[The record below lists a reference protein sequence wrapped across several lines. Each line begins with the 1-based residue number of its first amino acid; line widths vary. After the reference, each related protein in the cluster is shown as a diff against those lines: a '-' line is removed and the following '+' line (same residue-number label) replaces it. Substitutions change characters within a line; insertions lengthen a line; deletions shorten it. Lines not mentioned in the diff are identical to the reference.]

1 MTILNGLKI
10 LDFSSLLPGPL
21 ATMMFADLGADV
33 IHVESENRVDL
44 MRIMPPYDEDREA
57 FIHQHLNRSKRSLT
71 LNLKSPEAVEIVK
84 KLIMDYDII
93 IEGFRPG
100 VMKRL
105 GINYETLR
113 EINPRLIY
121 CSITGYGQTGPFANR
136 PGHDNNYLSVAGVL
150 DHSRHIDKKPVAMG
164 IQIADVYG
172 GTMHAAVGVLAAA
185 LHREKTGEGKY
196 IDVSMTD
203 AVFAM
208 NALYGSQFFGSG
220 RSPQPEQEILNG
232 GTFYDFYQ
240 TKDGRY
246 FSVGSL
252 EPQFRKLL
260 CEALDIPEL
269 IDSTFNDSSYTQKR
283 FKEAVCDAF
292 KSKTYAQWLEIFNE
306 DFHGC
311 VEPVLTFE
319 EACDHPQIQSRNM
332 IVDVPKPNGTT
343 QRQIG
348 TALKFDGVEPTYKF
362 VGAKMGA
369 HTEEILAQY
378 GYTPEQIEELTENVA
393 LK

>member
-33 IHVESENRVDL
+33 IHVESKNRVDL

-84 KLIMDYDII
+84 KLIVDYDII
-93 IEGFRPG
+93 VEGFRPG

-105 GINYETLR
+105 GIDYETLR
-113 EINPRLIY
+113 EVNPRLIY

-150 DHSRHIDKKPVAMG
+150 DHSRHKNKKPVAMG
-164 IQIADVYG
+164 IQIADIYG

-220 RSPQPEQEILNG
+220 RSPQPEEEILNG

-269 IDSTFNDSSYTQKR
+269 IDSTFNDSFYTQKR

-292 KSKTYAQWLEIFNE
+292 KSKTYAQLLEIFNE

-348 TALKFDGVEPTYKF
+348 TALKFDGVEPSYKF

-369 HTEEILAQY
+369 HNEEILTQY
-378 GYTPEQIEELTENVA
+378 GYTAEQIEELTEKVA

>member
-1 MTILNGLKI
+1 MTILNGLKV
-10 LDFSSLLPGPL
+10 LDFSSLFAGPF

-33 IHVESENRVDL
+33 IHIESERRVDL
-44 MRIMPPYDEDREA
+44 MRIMPPYDEERES
-57 FIHQHLNRSKRSLT
+57 FIHQHLNRSKKSLA
-71 LNLKSPEAVEIVK
+71 LNLKTPEAIDVVK
-84 KLIMDYDII
+84 KLILDYDIV

-105 GINYETLR
+105 GIDFETLHA
-113 EINPRLIY
+113 INPRLIY
-121 CSITGYGQTGPFANR
+121 CAITGYGQTGPYANR
-136 PGHDNNYLSVAGVL
+136 PGHDNNYLSVGGVL
-150 DHSRHIDKKPVAMG
+150 DHSRLKDKKPIAMG
-164 IQIADVYG
+164 IQIADIAG

-185 LHREKTGEGKY
+185 LHREKTGEGKF

-203 AVFAM
+203 AMFAA
-208 NALYGSQFFGSG
+208 NALYGSQYFGSG
-220 RSPQPEQEILNG
+220 HPPQPEEEILNG
-232 GTFYDFYQ
+232 GTFYDYYR

-260 CEALDIPEL
+260 CEALGIPEL
-269 IDSTFNDSSYTQKR
+269 IDSTFNGSSYTQQR
-283 FKEAVCDAF
+283 FKEAVKDAF
-292 KSKTYAQWLEIFNE
+292 LSKTFAQWLETFND

-319 EACDHPQIQSRNM
+319 EACNHPQIVARNM
-332 IVDVPKPNGTT
+332 LVDVPKSDGTT

-348 TALKFDGVEPTYKF
+348 TALKFDGVEPNYQF
-362 VGAKMGA
+362 VGAKIGA
-369 HTEEILAQY
+369 HTEEILTEY
-378 GYTPEQIEELTENVA
+378 GYSAEQIEQLTKDGV

>member
-21 ATMMFADLGADV
+21 ATMMFADLGAEV
-33 IHVESENRVDL
+33 IHIESERRVDL
-44 MRIMPPYDEDREA
+44 MRIMPPYDEDRESY
-57 FIHQHLNRSKRSLT
+57 IHQHLNRSKKSLQI
-71 LNLKSPEAVEIVK
+71 NLKSDEGTDIIK
-84 KLIMDYDII
+84 KLVQDYDIV

-105 GINYETLR
+105 GIDYETLR
-113 EINPRLIY
+113 RINPRLIY
-121 CSITGYGQTGPFANR
+121 CAITGYGQTGPYALR
-136 PGHDNNYLSVAGVL
+136 PGHDNNYLSLGGVL
-150 DHSRHIDKKPVAMG
+150 DHSRLKDKKPVAMG
-164 IQIADVYG
+164 IQIADIAG
-172 GTMHAAVGVLAAA
+172 GTMHAAVGILAAA
-185 LHREKTGEGKY
+185 LHREKTGEGKF

-203 AVFAM
+203 AMFAM
-208 NALYGSQFFGSG
+208 NALYGAQYFGSG
-220 RSPQPEQEILNG
+220 RAPQPEEEILNG
-232 GTFYDFYQ
+232 GTFYDYYR

-269 IDSTFNDSSYTQKR
+269 IDSTFNGSAYTQQR
-283 FKEAVCDAF
+283 FKEAVKDAF
-292 KSKTYAQWLEIFNE
+292 CSKTFNQWLEIFNE

-311 VEPVLTFE
+311 VEPVLTFD
-319 EACDHPQIQSRNM
+319 EACEHPQIQSRNM
-332 IVDVPKPNGTT
+332 VVDIPKPDGTT

-348 TALKFDGVEPTYKF
+348 TALKIEGVEPSYQF
-362 VGAKMGA
+362 VGAKIGA
-369 HTEEILAQY
+369 HTEEILTGY
-378 GYTPEQIEELTENVA
+378 GYSKEQIEELTKSGV

>member
-21 ATMMFADLGADV
+21 ATMMFADLGAEV
-33 IHVESENRVDL
+33 IHIESERRVDL
-44 MRIMPPYDEDREA
+44 MRIMPPYDEDRESY
-57 FIHQHLNRSKRSLT
+57 IHQHLNRSKKSLQ
-71 LNLKSPEAVEIVK
+71 LNLKSDEGAEIIK
-84 KLIMDYDII
+84 KLVQDYDIV

-105 GINYETLR
+105 GIDYETLR
-113 EINPRLIY
+113 AINPRLIY
-121 CSITGYGQTGPFANR
+121 CAITGYGQTGPYATR
-136 PGHDNNYLSVAGVL
+136 PGHDNNYLSLGGVL
-150 DHSRHIDKKPVAMG
+150 DHSRHKDKKPVAMG
-164 IQIADVYG
+164 IQIADIAG
-172 GTMHAAVGVLAAA
+172 GTMHAAVGILAAA
-185 LHREKTGEGKY
+185 LHREKTGEGKF

-203 AVFAM
+203 AMFAM
-208 NALYGSQFFGSG
+208 NALYGAQYFGSG
-220 RSPQPEQEILNG
+220 RAPQPEEEILNG
-232 GTFYDFYQ
+232 GTFYDYYR

-269 IDSTFNDSSYTQKR
+269 IDSTFNGSSYTQQR
-283 FKEAVCDAF
+283 FKEAVKDAF
-292 KSKTYAQWLEIFNE
+292 CSKTFDQWLEIFNE

-311 VEPVLTFE
+311 VEPVLTFD
-319 EACDHPQIQSRNM
+319 EACEHPQIQARNM
-332 IVDVPKPNGTT
+332 VVEIPKSDGTT

-348 TALKFDGVEPTYKF
+348 TALKFEGVEPTYQY

-369 HTEEILAQY
+369 HTEEILTDY
-378 GYTPEQIEELTENVA
+378 GYSKEQIEELTKLGV